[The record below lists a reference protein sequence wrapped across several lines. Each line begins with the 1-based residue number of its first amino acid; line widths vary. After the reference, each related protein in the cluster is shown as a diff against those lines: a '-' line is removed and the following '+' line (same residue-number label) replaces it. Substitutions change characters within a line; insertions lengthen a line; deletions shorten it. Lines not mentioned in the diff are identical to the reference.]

1 MDLILDFGA
10 HLPKHLV
17 PPYGKVVSLLTQTV
31 SEWPKGSAMLTKEDR
46 GIYAIKIWDK
56 SKGEKLLNKK
66 IVYHYDEAKN
76 KKVSVTIQQ
85 KPIFKRY
92 VNPKYVTLM
101 GFNASPADQIKND
114 QIDKILETFGEIIV
128 PTEDVYAEIFMTGK
142 KKLRIDLNKG
152 KDIPRDLH
160 IQFDGE
166 SGQAFN
172 ISLRSFYKNQ
182 PYHCRK
188 CKEGHTGD
196 CPEWLREKEERDNL
210 EKSKRDKTKTV
221 MIGDSNLRC
230 VNERG
235 VMARVTSITGG
246 KIGHIVNQVQFEN
259 LDKIENVVLS
269 AGQNCIEDVETMDK
283 KVWEKRTQE
292 ELKNYEALVTNLMKK
307 GKKVFIVS
315 VPPVPCTQRSGQTK
329 SARAFINA
337 NLSKIVQQAVSKNT
351 TGMAAYID
359 ENDGNFNAQI
369 DFTDERH
376 LSQMAIERR
385 IAGLDEVLPEGQKLK
400 DPSLPAKPTCDPYR
414 GCYGG
419 YPVGCE
425 FCCQMRHNVHVCP
438 SKEVKQ
444 GTVRKDVSSTDLQ
457 TIKKPK
463 T

>member
-196 CPEWLREKEERDNL
+196 CPEW
-210 EKSKRDKTKTV
+210 
-221 MIGDSNLRC
+221 
-230 VNERG
+230 
-235 VMARVTSITGG
+235 
-246 KIGHIVNQVQFEN
+246 
-259 LDKIENVVLS
+259 
-269 AGQNCIEDVETMDK
+269 
-283 KVWEKRTQE
+283 
-292 ELKNYEALVTNLMKK
+292 
-307 GKKVFIVS
+307 
-315 VPPVPCTQRSGQTK
+315 
-329 SARAFINA
+329 
-337 NLSKIVQQAVSKNT
+337 
-351 TGMAAYID
+351 
-359 ENDGNFNAQI
+359 
-369 DFTDERH
+369 
-376 LSQMAIERR
+376 
-385 IAGLDEVLPEGQKLK
+385 
-400 DPSLPAKPTCDPYR
+400 
-414 GCYGG
+414 
-419 YPVGCE
+419 
-425 FCCQMRHNVHVCP
+425 
-438 SKEVKQ
+438 
-444 GTVRKDVSSTDLQ
+444 
-457 TIKKPK
+457 
-463 T
+463 